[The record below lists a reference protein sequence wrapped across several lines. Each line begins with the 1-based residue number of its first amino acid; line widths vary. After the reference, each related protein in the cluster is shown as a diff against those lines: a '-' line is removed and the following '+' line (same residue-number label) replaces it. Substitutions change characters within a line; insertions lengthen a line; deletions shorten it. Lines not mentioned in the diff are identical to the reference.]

1 MTMNFKLQIKGTQP
15 QQKKK
20 IVLVLTY
27 IEPQKTH
34 FAGL

>member
-1 MTMNFKLQIKGTQP
+1 MTMNFKLQIRGAEP

-20 IVLVLTY
+20 TVLVLTY